1 MHIRKIFLATLV
13 VLLAFF
19 TADAQR
25 ERNPEFEALLR
36 ENPFR
41 AGINTDPY
49 EGGPYANTPAPKG
62 YKPFYIS
69 HYGRHGSRSNWDEA
83 TYKALIA
90 SLEKADAAGILK
102 PEGKTVLERAR
113 QCLEQHNGM
122 DGRLTPRG
130 AREHR
135 GIAERMYKNFPD
147 VFKKGSKNIRVI
159 SSTVP
164 RVLISMTAFT
174 DRLTE
179 LDPKFEISW
188 DTGETY
194 QKYIDPEVVEKFND
208 GMMQEMGRVPW
219 SRTDSVAY
227 LSRFFTDWKKASEIV
242 GRFSRFEGQVFAV
255 ARITAS
261 FDLEDIFPLIPEES
275 IYNSWARNNV
285 SIYLGQANSMAFSRF
300 RMPPAL
306 LTVKD
311 IVDKADEVLADQSK
325 DALCADLR
333 FGHDYPFIAMCS
345 AMGLEGIGQR
355 LRADEINLKW
365 FGSNYTP
372 FAANLQII
380 FYKNK
385 KGGDVLV
392 KFLVNERETALMGVE
407 PVTGPYYRWTD
418 VRRKFTTLRY

>member
-1 MHIRKIFLATLV
+1 MHIRKFLVATLAV
-13 VLLAFF
+13 VFAVL
-19 TADAQR
+19 TADAQKNH
-25 ERNPEFEALLR
+25 NPEYEALLR

-41 AGINTDPY
+41 SGINTDGY
-49 EGGPYANTPAPKG
+49 EGGPYADTPAPKG

-83 TYKALIA
+83 NYRALII
-90 SLEKADAAGILK
+90 SLERAAAAGILK
-102 PEGKTVLERAR
+102 EDGKTVLERAK
-113 QCLEQHNGM
+113 QCLAAHNGM
-122 DGRLTPRG
+122 DGRLTPPG

-135 GIAERMYKNFPD
+135 GIAERMYKRFPD
-147 VFKKGSKNIRVI
+147 VFKKGSKNIRAI

-188 DTGETY
+188 DAGETY
-194 QKYIDPEVVEKFND
+194 QKYIDPEVPSFSR
-208 GMMQEMGRVPW
+208 EMYEEIAKLDMD
-219 SRTDSVAY
+219 RTDSVAF
-227 LSRFFTDWKKASEIV
+227 LSRFFTDTKKASEIV
-242 GRFSRFEGQVFAV
+242 GRFSRFESQVYAV

-261 FDLEDIFPLIPEES
+261 FELEDIFPLLPEES
-275 IYNSWARNNV
+275 IYNNWARNNI
-285 SIYLGQANSMAFSRF
+285 SLYLGQANSKAFGHI
-300 RMPPAL
+300 RMLPAL

-311 IVDKADEVLADQSK
+311 IVDKADEVLADTSK

-345 AMGLEGIGQR
+345 AMGLKGIGQN
-355 LRADEINLKW
+355 LATEEVNLKW
-365 FGSNYTP
+365 FGPWMTP
-372 FAANLQII
+372 FAANLQMI

-407 PVTGPYYRWTD
+407 PVSGPYYRWSD
-418 VRRKFTTLRY
+418 VRKKFTTLRY

>member
-1 MHIRKIFLATLV
+1 MHIRRF
-13 VLLAFF
+13 LLAALALTFAVF
-19 TADAQR
+19 TAEAQKVH
-25 ERNPEFEALLR
+25 NPEYEAFLR

-41 AGINTDPY
+41 AGINTDGY

-62 YKPFYIS
+62 YKAFYIS

-83 TYKALIA
+83 TYKALIE

-102 PEGKTVLERAR
+102 ADGRTVLERAR
-113 QCLEQHNGM
+113 QCLAAHNGM
-122 DGRLTPRG
+122 DGRLTPPG

-135 GIAERMYKNFPD
+135 GIAERMYSRFPD

-188 DTGETY
+188 DAGETY
-194 QKYIDPEVVEKFND
+194 QKYIDPEVESFSRD
-208 GMMQEMGRVPW
+208 MYQEMAKVQMDQ
-219 SRTDSVAY
+219 TDSTAF
-227 LSRFFTDWKKASEIV
+227 LARFFTDTKKASEIV
-242 GRFSRFEGQVFAV
+242 GRFSRFESQVFAV

-261 FDLEDIFPLIPEES
+261 FELEDIFPLLPEES
-275 IYNSWARNNV
+275 IYNNWARNNI
-285 SIYLGQANSMAFSRF
+285 SLYLGQANSKAFSHN

-311 IVDKADEVLADQSK
+311 IVDKADEVLADTSK

-345 AMGLEGIGQR
+345 AMGLEGIGQQ
-355 LRADEINLKW
+355 LDTEEINLKW
-365 FGSNYTP
+365 FGPWYTP
-372 FAANLQII
+372 FAANLQMI

-385 KGGDVLV
+385 KGGDILV
-392 KFLVNERETALMGVE
+392 KFLVNERETALMGVQ
-407 PVTGPYYRWTD
+407 PVTGPYYRWSD
-418 VRRKFTTLRY
+418 VRRKFTSLKY

>member
-1 MHIRKIFLATLV
+1 MQIKRFILAV
-13 VLLAFF
+13 FAVSLAFCS
-19 TADAQR
+19 AVAQ
-25 ERNPEFEALLR
+25 ELRNPEYEAFLV

-41 AGINTDPY
+41 SGINTDPY
-49 EGGPYANTPAPKG
+49 EGGPYASTPAPKG

-69 HYGRHGSRSNWDEA
+69 HYGRHGSRSNWDEDQ
-83 TYKALIA
+83 YKALIA
-90 SLEKADAAGILK
+90 SLEKAENAGILNDN
-102 PEGKTVLERAR
+102 GKIVLERAKE
-113 QCLEQHNGM
+113 CLAAHNGM

-130 AREHR
+130 IREHR
-135 GIAERMYKNFPD
+135 GIAERMYQRFPE

-194 QKYIDPEVVEKFND
+194 QKYIDPEVESF
-208 GMMQEMGRVPW
+208 GSAMFREMSKLEL
-219 SRTDSVAY
+219 SRTDSTEF
-227 LSRFFTDWKKASEIV
+227 LSRFFTDTKKASEIV
-242 GRFSRFEGQVFAV
+242 GRFSRFESQVFAV

-261 FDLEDIFPLIPEES
+261 FDLEDIFPLLPQES
-275 IYNSWARNNV
+275 IYNNWARNNLTL
-285 SIYLGQANSMAFSRF
+285 YLGQANSKAFSQN

-311 IVDKADEVLADQSK
+311 IVDKADEVLADTSK

-345 AMGLEGIGQR
+345 AMGLEGIGQH
-355 LRADEINLKW
+355 LETEDINLKW
-365 FGSNYTP
+365 FGAWYTP
-372 FAANLQII
+372 FAANLQMI
-380 FYKNK
+380 FYKDK
-385 KGGDVLV
+385 KGGDILV
-392 KFLVNERETALMGVE
+392 KFLVNERETLLMDVK

-418 VRRKFTTLRY
+418 VRNKLTSLKY

>member
-1 MHIRKIFLATLV
+1 MHIRKILVATLAI
-13 VLLAFF
+13 LMAAS

-25 ERNPEFEALLR
+25 GRNPEFEAALV

-83 TYKALIA
+83 TYKALIE

-102 PEGKTVLERAR
+102 PEGQTVLERAR

-130 AREHR
+130 AREHQ
-135 GIAERMYKNFPD
+135 GLAERMYKNFPD
-147 VFKKGSKNIRVI
+147 VFKKGSKRIRVI

-164 RVLISMTAFT
+164 RVLVSMTAFT
-174 DRLTE
+174 NKLTE
-179 LDPKFEISW
+179 LDPKFDISW

-194 QKYIDPEVVEKFND
+194 QKYIDPDVESFAAESMKE
-208 GMMQEMGRVPW
+208 MQKVEW
-219 SRTDSVAY
+219 TRTDSVAY

-242 GRFSRFEGQVFAV
+242 GRFSRFESQVFAV

-261 FDLEDIFPLIPEES
+261 FDLEDIFPLLPQES
-275 IYNSWARNNV
+275 IYNMWARNNV
-285 SIYLGQANSMAFSRF
+285 SIYLGQANSVPFSHF
-300 RMPPAL
+300 RMPPAM
-306 LTVKD
+306 LTVAD
-311 IVDKADEVLADQSK
+311 IVRKADEVLADTSK

-355 LRADEINLKW
+355 LRVDEINQKW
-365 FGSNYTP
+365 FGAWYTP

-385 KGGDVLV
+385 KGGDILV
-392 KFLVNERETALMGVE
+392 KFLVNERETKLMGVE
-407 PVTGPYYRWTD
+407 PVSGPYYRWTD
-418 VRRKFTTLRY
+418 VRRKFTTMRY

>member
-1 MHIRKIFLATLV
+1 MHIRKIVVATIAV
-13 VLLAFF
+13 VLAVL
-19 TADAQR
+19 TADAQKNH
-25 ERNPEFEALLR
+25 NPEYEALLR

-41 AGINTDPY
+41 SGINTDGY
-49 EGGPYANTPAPKG
+49 EGGPYADTPAPKG

-83 TYKALIA
+83 NYRALII
-90 SLEKADAAGILK
+90 SLERAKAAGILK
-102 PEGKTVLERAR
+102 EDGQTVLERAR
-113 QCLEQHNGM
+113 QCLAAHNGM
-122 DGRLTPRG
+122 DGRLTPPG

-135 GIAERMYKNFPD
+135 GIAERMYKRFPD
-147 VFKKGSKNIRVI
+147 VFKKGSKNIRAI

-188 DTGETY
+188 DAGETY
-194 QKYIDPEVVEKFND
+194 QKYIDPEVPSFSR
-208 GMMQEMGRVPW
+208 EMYEEIAKLDLD
-219 SRTDSVAY
+219 RTDSVAF
-227 LSRFFTDWKKASEIV
+227 LSRFFTDTKKASEIV
-242 GRFSRFEGQVFAV
+242 GRFSRFESQVYAV

-261 FDLEDIFPLIPEES
+261 FELEDIFPLLPEES
-275 IYNSWARNNV
+275 IYNNWARNNI
-285 SIYLGQANSMAFSRF
+285 SLYLGQANSKAFGHI
-300 RMPPAL
+300 RMLPAL

-311 IVDKADEVLADQSK
+311 IVDKADEVLADTSK

-345 AMGLEGIGQR
+345 AMGLEGIGQN
-355 LRADEINLKW
+355 LATEEVNLKW
-365 FGSNYTP
+365 FGPWMTP
-372 FAANLQII
+372 FAANLQMI

-407 PVTGPYYRWTD
+407 PVSGPYYRWSD
-418 VRRKFTTLRY
+418 VRKKFTTLRY

>member
-1 MHIRKIFLATLV
+1 MHIRKFLVATLAV
-13 VLLAFF
+13 VFAVL
-19 TADAQR
+19 TADAQKNH
-25 ERNPEFEALLR
+25 NPEYEALLR

-41 AGINTDPY
+41 SGINTDGY
-49 EGGPYANTPAPKG
+49 EGGPYADTPAPKG

-83 TYKALIA
+83 NYRALII
-90 SLEKADAAGILK
+90 SLERAAAAGILK
-102 PEGKTVLERAR
+102 EDGKTVLERAK
-113 QCLEQHNGM
+113 QCLAAHNGM
-122 DGRLTPRG
+122 DGRLTPPG

-135 GIAERMYKNFPD
+135 GIAERMYKRFPD
-147 VFKKGSKNIRVI
+147 VFKKGSKNIRAI

-188 DTGETY
+188 DAGETY
-194 QKYIDPEVVEKFND
+194 QKYIDPEVPSFSR
-208 GMMQEMGRVPW
+208 EMYAEIAKLDMD
-219 SRTDSVAY
+219 RTDSVAF
-227 LSRFFTDWKKASEIV
+227 LSRFFTDTKKASEIV
-242 GRFSRFEGQVFAV
+242 GRFSRFESQVYAV

-261 FDLEDIFPLIPEES
+261 FELEDIFPLLPEES
-275 IYNSWARNNV
+275 IYNNWARNNI
-285 SIYLGQANSMAFSRF
+285 SLYLGQANSKAFGHI
-300 RMPPAL
+300 RMLPAL

-311 IVDKADEVLADQSK
+311 IVDKADEVLADTSK

-345 AMGLEGIGQR
+345 AMGLEGIGQN
-355 LRADEINLKW
+355 LATEEVNLKW
-365 FGSNYTP
+365 FGPWMTP
-372 FAANLQII
+372 FAANLQMI

-407 PVTGPYYRWTD
+407 PVSGPYYRWSD
-418 VRRKFTTLRY
+418 VRKKFTTLRY

>member
-1 MHIRKIFLATLV
+1 MQIRKILVAAIAV
-13 VLLAFF
+13 VLAVL
-19 TADAQR
+19 TADAQKNH
-25 ERNPEFEALLR
+25 NPEYEALLR

-41 AGINTDPY
+41 SGINTDGY
-49 EGGPYANTPAPKG
+49 EGGPYADTPAPKG

-83 TYKALIA
+83 NYRALII
-90 SLEKADAAGILK
+90 SLERAAAAGILK
-102 PEGKTVLERAR
+102 EDGKTVLERAK
-113 QCLEQHNGM
+113 QCLAAHNGM
-122 DGRLTPRG
+122 DGRLTPPG

-135 GIAERMYKNFPD
+135 GIAERMYKRFPD
-147 VFKKGSKNIRVI
+147 VFKKGSKNTRAI

-188 DTGETY
+188 DAGETY
-194 QKYIDPEVVEKFND
+194 QKYIDPEVPSFSR
-208 GMMQEMGRVPW
+208 EMYEEIAKLDMD
-219 SRTDSVAY
+219 RTDSVAF
-227 LSRFFTDWKKASEIV
+227 LSRFFTDTKKASEIV
-242 GRFSRFEGQVFAV
+242 GRFSRFESQVYAV

-261 FDLEDIFPLIPEES
+261 FELEDIFPLLPEES
-275 IYNSWARNNV
+275 IYNNWARNNI
-285 SIYLGQANSMAFSRF
+285 SLYLGQANSKAFGHI
-300 RMPPAL
+300 RMLPAL

-311 IVDKADEVLADQSK
+311 IVDKADEVLADTSK

-345 AMGLEGIGQR
+345 AMGLEGIGQN
-355 LRADEINLKW
+355 LATEEVNLKW
-365 FGSNYTP
+365 FGPWMTP
-372 FAANLQII
+372 FAANLQMI

-407 PVTGPYYRWTD
+407 PVSGPYYRWSD
-418 VRRKFTTLRY
+418 VRKKFTTLRY